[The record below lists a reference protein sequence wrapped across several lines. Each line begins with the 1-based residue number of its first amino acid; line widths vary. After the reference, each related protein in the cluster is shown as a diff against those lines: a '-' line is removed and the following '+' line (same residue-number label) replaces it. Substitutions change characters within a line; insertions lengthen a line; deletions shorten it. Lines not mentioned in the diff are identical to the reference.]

1 MEMAIYALSSL
12 SSLRQFAFDFKP
24 FKPYQ
29 IEIKT
34 ILFKDGKGFTLLKC
48 NYLNSEQIKTQMEI
62 EMFLLK
68 AKLIYPFQISV
79 GLKFVTLR

>member
-24 FKPYQ
+24 LPYQ

-34 ILFKDGKGFTLLKC
+34 ILFKDGEGFTLLKC
-48 NYLNSEQIKTQMEI
+48 NYLNSEQIKTQN
-62 EMFLLK
+62 
-68 AKLIYPFQISV
+68 
-79 GLKFVTLR
+79 GD

>member
-34 ILFKDGKGFTLLKC
+34 ILFKDGEGFTLLEC
-48 NYLNSEQIKTQMEI
+48 NYLNSGQIKTQN
-62 EMFLLK
+62 
-68 AKLIYPFQISV
+68 
-79 GLKFVTLR
+79 GD